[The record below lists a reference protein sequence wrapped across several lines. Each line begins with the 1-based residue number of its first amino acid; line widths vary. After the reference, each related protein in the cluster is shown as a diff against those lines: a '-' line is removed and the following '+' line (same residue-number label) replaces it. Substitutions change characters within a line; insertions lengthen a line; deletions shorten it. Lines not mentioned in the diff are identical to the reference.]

1 MPPPVPTMT
10 PFPMYGFTAAAGHR
24 PVPPPQPPAA
34 TTLFGLDLD
43 GSNRSALETMTAA
56 ITNDPNFTTVVAAA
70 LSTIM
75 AGGAEPPVPRSGAA
89 DAGDGSNGSVGIEPA
104 TAAAAG
110 ARENALH
117 ALLQR
122 LHDSRQ

>member
-1 MPPPVPTMT
+1 
-10 PFPMYGFTAAAGHR
+10 
-24 PVPPPQPPAA
+24 
-34 TTLFGLDLD
+34 
-43 GSNRSALETMTAA
+43 MTAA

-75 AGGAEPPVPRSGAA
+75 AGGAEPPAVPRSGAA
-89 DAGDGSNGSVGIEPA
+89 DAGDGSNGSVGTEPA